1 MRKPKTVRLAV
12 LGNEA
17 VGKTQF
23 IETVNRSTVGAY
35 ARSLRAPP
43 KPGSAAYLAQRTPGI
58 AIKKIR
64 FTHGRKLRAL
74 DFGGQLQFIAG
85 HRPILVT
92 KFGIYLVIVKVE
104 VDFDAMPTFASF
116 WITFIIATRDPVAFS
131 GLKSPPL
138 FLVFSHADKMASL
151 EDTIKSATKVYS
163 ILKDKYTKY
172 FTWMAGNPF
181 VCNCRIRSS
190 EINRL
195 LEELSEGHTL
205 VVNVCDARWLS
216 EGCVMCTS
224 W

>member
-1 MRKPKTVRLAV
+1 MKKPKTVRLAV

-23 IETVNRSTVGAY
+23 IETVNRSAVGAY
-35 ARSLRAPP
+35 VRSLRAPP

-64 FTHGRKLRAL
+64 LGQGRKLRAL

-104 VDFDAMPTFASF
+104 VDKNTMIRHACF
-116 WITFIIATRDPVAFS
+116 WISFIIATRDPITFS
-131 GLKSPPL
+131 GLKPPPL
-138 FLVFSHADKMASL
+138 FVVFSYADEMPSL
-151 EDTIKSATKVYS
+151 KEATMSATEAY
-163 ILKDKYTKY
+163 IALKKKYTKY
-172 FTWMAGNPF
+172 FTWMEGNPY
-181 VCNCRIRSS
+181 VCNCRVRSD

-195 LEELSEGHTL
+195 LEGLSEGHTL
-205 VVNVCDARWLS
+205 VVNVCILL
-216 EGCVMCTS
+216 V
-224 W
+224 